1 MGKGGVND
9 RLAMT
14 DCQLRVTLL
23 RCASGGQAGRF
34 RVTGYRLQVTGYRLQ
49 VTNFHIL
56 TLPHSHT
63 STFPHFHISTFQCS
77 MLSKGH
83 KKRGKLL
90 TSHRST
96 TYPCYLPVLGD
107 SAGAGRVRL
116 TPRGKGIIP
125 RFQADRSI

>member
-1 MGKGGVND
+1 FGRAG
-9 RLAMT
+9 R
-14 DCQLRVTLL
+14 
-23 RCASGGQAGRF
+23 QAGF
-34 RVTGYRLQVTGYRLQ
+34 GLQVTGYRLQVTGYRLQ
-49 VTNFHIL
+49 VTGYKF
-56 TLPHSHT
+56 PHSHIA
-63 STFPHFHISTFQCS
+63 TFSYFHISTFQCS